1 MEPAAPQNCQTRL
14 KAELQTGE
22 FMLTGNYPVGRRK
35 GSSQPPGGTVEW
47 WGRPPAGVNDLGAE
61 SQRSLVMGESRRNR
75 VVGVY
80 LVISLV
86 LVFLGSTAALSA
98 EAKPVPETLLLKDF
112 RPQSV
117 YKVPQTVVAKAKYPA
132 IDMHAHIYAKTPEQ
146 VDRWVRMMDE
156 AGIQKSIVL
165 TMATGERFDQVYALY
180 AKYPD
185 RFEVWCGFDYTG
197 YDQPG
202 FGPAA
207 VKELERCYQVGA
219 RGVGELGDKGKGLF
233 YCRPQA
239 WGMHLDDPR
248 MDPLLRKCAELKMP
262 VNIHVGDPYWMYLPM
277 DAQNDGLMNAY
288 RWRLDNQPGI
298 VDLPGMVDILERA
311 VARHPQT
318 VFIACHF
325 ANCCY
330 DLDRLGRMFDKYPNL
345 YADIS
350 ARFAE
355 TAAIPRF
362 VGRFYEKYQ
371 DRLLYAT
378 DMQSTLATY
387 RFTFRILESADEHFY
402 DWGHST
408 YHWPLY
414 GLALPDPVLE
424 KVYRSNALKILRKR

>member
-1 MEPAAPQNCQTRL
+1 MGDTRHNRVACL
-14 KAELQTGE
+14 LITTLIFTCTA
-22 FMLTGNYPVGRRK
+22 VGLC
-35 GSSQPPGGTVEW
+35 
-47 WGRPPAGVNDLGAE
+47 AD
-61 SQRSLVMGESRRNR
+61 QRS
-75 VVGVY
+75 
-80 LVISLV
+80 
-86 LVFLGSTAALSA
+86 
-98 EAKPVPETLLLKDF
+98 VPETLLLKDF

-117 YKVPQTVVAKAKYPA
+117 YKVPLTMVPKAKYPA

-146 VDRWVRMMDE
+146 VDKWVRLMDE
-156 AGIQKSIVL
+156 AGVQKAIVH
-165 TMATGERFDQVYALY
+165 TMATGKRFDEVYTLY

-233 YCRPQA
+233 YCQPPA

-248 MDPLLRKCAELKMP
+248 LDPLLQKCAELKMP
-262 VNIHVGDPYWMYLPM
+262 INIHVGDPYWMYLPM
-277 DAQNDGLMNAY
+277 DARNDGLMNAY
-288 RWRLDNQPGI
+288 KWRLDNQPGI
-298 VDLPGMVDILERA
+298 VDLAGMVDILERA

-318 VFIACHF
+318 TFVACHF

-330 DLDRLGRMFDKYPNL
+330 DLSRLGGMFDKYPNL

-362 VGRFYEKYQ
+362 VAKFYETYQ
-371 DRLLYAT
+371 DRLVYAT
-378 DMQSTLATY
+378 DMQATLDTY

-402 DWGHST
+402 AWNHSS

-414 GLALPDPVLE
+414 GLALSDPVLE
-424 KVYRSNALKILRKR
+424 KVYRTNALKILQKR